1 MLNSEAH
8 MLEAMQKVAIG
19 NSKVARDACKRR
31 NDIRQEIRALGILD
45 DIAVKFSDPAFHNK
59 LLFPF
64 VNDTVPTRFGID
76 NENKWFYVGREI
88 FTELLNEVQKP
99 WLPDRSSLWVYGTRG
114 YGKSH
119 LLAALVYCLSA
130 TEKRIVYI
138 PDCRGCLIDPITY
151 IRAAM
156 LFAWA
161 DDESK
166 KEEIMTLKT
175 WAEIYEFFQNCR
187 YASFRGSRERELIFV
202 IDQMNALA
210 QLNVDDDSEKTNKAN
225 LRDWLRKFTAGHK
238 AIFSTSANY
247 TTFLQRS
254 KRQTNEVTIRV
265 YGGFTPVSSNNI
277 AEGGLSNC
285 ESDGNVVL
293 VGTEQRLENQEGRN
307 QKSQG
312 GNRNCKIEG

>member
-1 MLNSEAH
+1 

-19 NSKVARDACKRR
+19 SKLAGDACKRR

-76 NENKWFYVGREI
+76 NENKWFYMGREI

-99 WLPDRSSLWVYGTRG
+99 WLPNRSSLWVYGTRG

-130 TEKRIVYI
+130 TKKRIVYI
-138 PDCRGCLIDPITY
+138 PDCRGCLNDPIPC

-166 KEEIMTLKT
+166 KGEIMTLKT

-254 KRQTNEVTIRV
+254 KRQTTEVTIRV

-277 AEGGLSNC
+277 AEGGLSKC
-285 ESDGNVVL
+285 ESDGNEVL
-293 VGTEQRLENQEGRN
+293 VGTEQRLKNQEGRN

-312 GNRNCKIEG
+312 GNRNYKIEG

>member
-1 MLNSEAH
+1 MLNSEGD

-19 NSKVARDACKRR
+19 SKLAGDACKRR

-76 NENKWFYVGREI
+76 NENKWFYMGREI

-130 TEKRIVYI
+130 MKKRIVYI
-138 PDCRGCLIDPITY
+138 PDCRGCLIDPIPY
-151 IRAAM
+151 IQAAM

-166 KEEIMTLKT
+166 KEEIMALNT
-175 WAEIYEFFQNCR
+175 WTEIYGFFYDFR
-187 YASFRGSRERELIFV
+187 YASSGDSRELIFV

-210 QLNVDDDSEKTNKAN
+210 ELDGDSDSRKTNKAN
-225 LRDWLRKFTAGHK
+225 LDDWLMKFTADHK

-254 KRQTNEVTIRV
+254 RRQTTEVTIRV

-285 ESDGNVVL
+285 ESDGNEVL

-312 GNRNCKIEG
+312 GN